1 MAAIR
6 LSSTGNRLPLDSC
19 LAQSVPQTFI
29 TRSSG
34 AKSLEE
40 VPVSAQTSNRVNH
53 LSISFRCLPGA
64 SRPILANARWQNPGV
79 ELLSHEDSVIHPDT
93 NFLIDALVP
102 TNKPSSLLTAWI
114 ERGEPLGISTVAW
127 EEFLCGPGTEKAVS
141 SSRLILPLVENLTGE
156 DAELAEV
163 LFNKTGR
170 RSKSYADCCNAAVA
184 ISRNASLASGN
195 RYDFEPMMAFG
206 LQLL

>member
-114 ERGEPLGISTVAW
+114 ERGEPLGISTV
-127 EEFLCGPGTEKAVS
+127 EKAVS